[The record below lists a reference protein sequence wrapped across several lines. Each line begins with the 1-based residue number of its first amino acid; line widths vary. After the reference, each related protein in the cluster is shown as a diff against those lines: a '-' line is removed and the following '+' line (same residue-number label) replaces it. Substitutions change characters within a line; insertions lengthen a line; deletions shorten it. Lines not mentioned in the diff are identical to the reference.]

1 MKIEV
6 AALESGTWI
15 VEKGSRNDES
25 RRPLGYRGQPRMK
38 NSWLPSQS
46 PFSFWFNFRVETKQK
61 V

>member
-6 AALESGTWI
+6 AAAALESGTWI

-25 RRPLGYRGQPRMK
+25 LRPLGYRGQPRMK

-46 PFSFWFNFRVETKQK
+46 PFSFLSGSISELT
-61 V
+61 